1 MHYAMNYEFSCVSF
15 LFYTFLFPAQ
25 VHLDFVCPR
34 IFFRPLHALLDFS
47 SKVEADLHVRV

>member
-34 IFFRPLHALLDFS
+34 IFFRPLHVLLDFS
-47 SKVEADLHVRV
+47 SKVESDLHVRV